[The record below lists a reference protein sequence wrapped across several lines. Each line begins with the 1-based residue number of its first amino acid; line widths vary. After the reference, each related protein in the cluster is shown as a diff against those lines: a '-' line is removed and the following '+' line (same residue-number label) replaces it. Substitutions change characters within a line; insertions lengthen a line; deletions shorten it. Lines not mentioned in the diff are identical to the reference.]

1 MLLPAGAGPH
11 VPLALS
17 PSEECAVML
26 TVSSLRFLAASSV
39 YAPVLLP
46 FSGSARLPA
55 PPDVAVASSCGSP
68 FELEPQA
75 WPSSGAWCA
84 ACSPGAVPPLS
95 RDCRV
100 AVSRADGVPCIS
112 FPFVGCAF
120 GVKSKLCVARDPEIF
135 LIFKEGF
142 ALRYFSV

>member
-1 MLLPAGAGPH
+1 
-11 VPLALS
+11 
-17 PSEECAVML
+17 ML
-26 TVSSLRFLAASSV
+26 TVSSLRFLAASVSV
-39 YAPVLLP
+39 LP
-46 FSGSARLPA
+46 CCFPSAVSARLPA
-55 PPDVAVASSCGSP
+55 PHPHVAEASSRGGSP
-68 FELEPQA
+68 FELELEP

-84 ACSPGAVPPLS
+84 ACSPGAMPPLR

-112 FPFVGCAF
+112 FPFVDCAS
-120 GVKSKLCVARDPEIF
+120 GVKPKLCVALDPDIF